1 MPPPGKNRQRRV
13 QVMRD
18 QAGPDLQTAVRHKNP
33 IAGRFTDAEDG
44 NPVFCGWLA
53 SGRVVS
59 HHPLSA
65 QVRPG
70 SAVAAVR
77 GSFTVNHRAF
87 TADKARLPVLRR
99 AARRLRSSGGEHAPV
114 DLPDTPEPLATRRG
128 EVMAAVEL
136 RGHAAGAAR
145 ALHGDGHTA
154 PGFRRGHFPETPAA
168 PGPNARIDA
177 GDPPAGPACARAR
190 TRPAH
195 KDIIRADNEGPPRSG
210 MTVTATI
217 RDECRH
223 PLVDGG
229 LIPGTSARPVPGPG
243 VAK

>member
-1 MPPPGKNRQRRV
+1 VPPPGKNRQRRV

-18 QAGPDLQTAVRHKNP
+18 QAGPDLQTAVRYKNL

-65 QVRPG
+65 QVRAG

-77 GSFTVNHRAF
+77 GSFTAKRRDLAGG
-87 TADKARLPVLRR
+87 KARLPVLRG
-99 AARRLRSSGGEHAPV
+99 AARTLRRSGGEHAPV
-114 DLPDTPEPLATRRG
+114 DMPDTPEPLATRRG

-145 ALHGDGHTA
+145 ALHGDGHAA

-190 TRPAH
+190 TRPARH
-195 KDIIRADNEGPPRSG
+195 DICPPDSEGPPRSG

-229 LIPGTSARPVPGPG
+229 LIPGTSARPVPGLG
-243 VAK
+243 VAT

>member
-1 MPPPGKNRQRRV
+1 
-13 QVMRD
+13 MRD
-18 QAGPDLQTAVRHKNP
+18 QAGPHLQTAVRRRNP
-33 IAGRFTDAEDG
+33 VAGRFTDAEDG
-44 NPVFCGWLA
+44 DPVFCGRLA

-59 HHPLSA
+59 KHPLCA

-70 SAVAAVR
+70 SAAAAVR
-77 GSFTVNHRAF
+77 GSFTAKRRDLAGG
-87 TADKARLPVLRR
+87 KARLPVLRG
-99 AARRLRSSGGEHAPV
+99 AARTLRRSGGERAPV
-114 DLPDTPEPLATRRG
+114 DMPDTPEPLATRRG

-136 RGHAAGAAR
+136 WGHAAGAAR
-145 ALHGDGHTA
+145 ALHGDGHAA

-190 TRPAH
+190 TRPSH
-195 KDIIRADNEGPPRSG
+195 KDIIRADSEGPPRSG

-243 VAK
+243 VAT